1 MVHGFADG
9 LVAAGQQLPC
19 IHVEDGLEG
28 RHLIEIHQFPLFRV
42 GEQGD
47 AVGMVHQA
55 GHAVRLEVGQD
66 RDDDGLIGIDGKVGE
81 APAGAVAGAE
91 ADLVAL
97 LEPGLFEDD
106 METGDVGRH
115 LGIGEGFAADGVEG
129 RLVPVLAR
137 RVLQALEIVRIIAH
151 ISKFKYTSARRPRK
165 ISNNLS
171 YFLPLRRKIRPMRRK
186 PIIALIYDFDGTLS
200 PGNMQEFGFIQA
212 IHQTPEEFW
221 TKSDGIARGQ
231 DASNILAYMKLMYDE
246 AKKNGIKLTRSD
258 FHRYGADIKL
268 FDGVRD
274 WFRNINEY
282 GAARGVKI
290 EHYINSSGLKE
301 IIEGSP
307 IAREFKHIF
316 AGSFIYDENGEA
328 EWPGIAVD
336 FTAKTQFLFKIQKG
350 IFSSRDARR
359 VNESM
364 ADENKRIPFSN
375 MIYFGDGETDV
386 PSMKVVNMFGGNAIA
401 VFNPAIPA
409 KRAAA
414 QKLLRQGRANFITPA
429 NYSRDSRTFRIVTTI
444 IDKIKVE
451 NELKLLSRYK

>member
-1 MVHGFADG
+1 
-9 LVAAGQQLPC
+9 
-19 IHVEDGLEG
+19 
-28 RHLIEIHQFPLFRV
+28 
-42 GEQGD
+42 
-47 AVGMVHQA
+47 
-55 GHAVRLEVGQD
+55 
-66 RDDDGLIGIDGKVGE
+66 
-81 APAGAVAGAE
+81 
-91 ADLVAL
+91 
-97 LEPGLFEDD
+97 
-106 METGDVGRH
+106 
-115 LGIGEGFAADGVEG
+115 
-129 RLVPVLAR
+129 
-137 RVLQALEIVRIIAH
+137 
-151 ISKFKYTSARRPRK
+151 
-165 ISNNLS
+165 
-171 YFLPLRRKIRPMRRK
+171 MRRK

-274 WFRNINEY
+274 WFRNVNEY
-282 GAARGVKI
+282 GAAHGVKI

-336 FTAKTQFLFKIQKG
+336 FTSKTQFLFKIQKC

-359 VNESM
+359 VNEIM